1 MTLRAVFFDR
11 DGVIN
16 RSMIRNGKP
25 YSPMRPEELEIFP
38 GTKEAMIRLKDAG
51 FHIIVVT
58 NQPDVARGLQTRE
71 QVNAIHDL
79 LIKDLPIDLFCVC
92 FHDDIDRCDCRKPLP
107 GMLISVAQKKDID
120 LLSSY
125 MIGDRWRD
133 IEAGR
138 VAGCKTVLIDY
149 GYKESLISEP
159 DIRVK
164 SISEATD
171 WILSHSFQHNR

>member
-1 MTLRAVFFDR
+1 
-11 DGVIN
+11 
-16 RSMIRNGKP
+16 MIRNGRP
-25 YSPMRPEELEIFP
+25 YSPVRPEELEIFP
-38 GTKEAMIRLKDAG
+38 GAKEAMIRLKGAG

-58 NQPDVARGLQTRE
+58 NQPDVARGLLAKE
-71 QVNAIHDL
+71 QVYAIHDL
-79 LIKDLPIDLFCVC
+79 LKNDLLIDLFCVC
-92 FHDDIDRCDCRKPLP
+92 FHDDIDRCACRKPLP

-120 LLSSY
+120 LRSSY

-138 VAGCKTVLIDY
+138 AAGCKTVFIDH

-171 WILSHSFQHNR
+171 WILSHSFHHN